1 MGVRKE
7 NRWFYALV
15 LAFVLFAAYVIYI
28 GSRDL
33 EREDSVTIIDGDTT
47 VISGSR
53 LMNIQD
59 SIDYMEGQSE
69 TEINSNY

>member
-1 MGVRKE
+1 MGIKKE

-33 EREDSVTIIDGDTT
+33 EAEDSVTIIDGDTT
-47 VISGSR
+47 AISGSQ

-59 SIDYMEGQSE
+59 SLDYLEEQSE
-69 TEINSNY
+69 TEIN